1 MRGVPSLMRPRM
13 TSSLPP
19 AVSFDNRGPKVRA
32 LICGGRWQIPQD
44 WAKTCRPNFC
54 VAVNPSSVAACCAN
68 APPAASAPKR
78 STPEKTAERTAER
91 FAAPR
96 FILNPP
102 DIFFCKPTPAQCQAE
117 GLDPEPGGLTGMR
130 SGGGVSDDL
139 RMDHA
144 RHGEAER
151 GADTAIPKGRVVDRA
166 CAGDWRGYAVDHS
179 SRRRSGVGAQNNHS
193 RRG

>member
-19 AVSFDNRGPKVRA
+19 AVSLDKRGPKVRA
-32 LICGGRWQIPQD
+32 LICGGRGQIPQD
-44 WAKTCRPNFC
+44 WANTCRPHFC
-54 VAVNPSSVAACCAN
+54 VAVNPSPGCCAD
-68 APPAASAPKR
+68 APPAASTPKS
-78 STPEKTAERTAER
+78 STPKSSTPERTAER
-91 FAAPR
+91 IAALR

-117 GLDPEPGGLTGMR
+117 GLDPERGGLTGMR

-139 RMDHA
+139 RMGHA

-151 GADTAIPKGRVVDRA
+151 DADAAIPKGRGVGRA
-166 CAGDWRGYAVDHS
+166 CAGGWRGYRGH
-179 SRRRSGVGAQNNHS
+179 RLE
-193 RRG
+193 RRGRARA

>member
-68 APPAASAPKR
+68 ASPAASTPKR
-78 STPEKTAERTAER
+78 MAEGTAKRTAER
-91 FAAPR
+91 IAALR

-102 DIFFCKPTPAQCQAE
+102 DILFFLQAYARAMPS
-117 GLDPEPGGLTGMR
+117 GRLDPEPGGLTGMR
-130 SGGGVSDDL
+130 SSGG
-139 RMDHA
+139 A
-144 RHGEAER
+144 P
-151 GADTAIPKGRVVDRA
+151 AIS
-166 CAGDWRGYAVDHS
+166 GY
-179 SRRRSGVGAQNNHS
+179 GVGPDCRPSALVGQNELIA
-193 RRG
+193 

>member
-1 MRGVPSLMRPRM
+1 MAFLLGRSTRGGGGHC
-13 TSSLPP
+13 
-19 AVSFDNRGPKVRA
+19 FC

-54 VAVNPSSVAACCAN
+54 VAVNLSSVAVCCAD
-68 APPAASAPKR
+68 ASPAASRPKS
-78 STPEKTAERTAER
+78 STPERTAER
-91 FAAPR
+91 IAALR

-130 SGGGVSDDL
+130 SGGSVSDDL
-139 RMDHA
+139 RMGHA

-151 GADTAIPKGRVVDRA
+151 DADAAIPKGRVVDRA
-166 CAGDWRGYAVDHS
+166 CAGDWRGYAVDRS
-179 SRRRSGVGAQNNHS
+179 GRRR
-193 RRG
+193 

>member
-54 VAVNPSSVAACCAN
+54 VAVNPSSVAVCCAD
-68 APPAASAPKR
+68 ASPAASTPKS
-78 STPEKTAERTAER
+78 STPKSSTPKRTAER
-91 FAAPR
+91 IAALR

-102 DIFFCKPTPAQCQAE
+102 DFFFCKPTPAQCQAE

-139 RMDHA
+139 RMGHA
-144 RHGEAER
+144 RRGETER
-151 GADTAIPKGRVVDRA
+151 DADAAIPKGRVVDRA
-166 CAGDWRGYAVDHS
+166 CAGDWRGYVVDGS
-179 SRRRSGVGAQNNHS
+179 SRRR
-193 RRG
+193 